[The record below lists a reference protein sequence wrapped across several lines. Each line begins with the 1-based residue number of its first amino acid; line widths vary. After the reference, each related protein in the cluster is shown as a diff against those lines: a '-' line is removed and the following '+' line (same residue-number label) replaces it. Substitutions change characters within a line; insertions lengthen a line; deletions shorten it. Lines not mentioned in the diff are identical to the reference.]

1 MPKDGASRAQQKK
14 VSKRA
19 SLTVPR
25 GRTDSGNAHNR
36 RETHR
41 PGTSDE
47 ESDEIPQGELKEHII
62 SILNLRATAKFVL
75 GRKPE
80 IISQVES
87 FTRQYPELPLF
98 IQNGSHAK
106 FLAQDSLPLFTEW
119 DEDESARFAQESQPA
134 PIGGDG
140 RYSPTSLP
148 PTVNEAG
155 QSTKTDLAPADTTTQ
170 PKNNLIPATLDRV
183 SSGQLTHEA
192 IVKDARSDA
201 LPETLANGATQ
212 PGSPSVWMSYAQN
225 PSYAGPWPSMADQN
239 SVGAANAMPQ
249 ENKTPIL
256 SAPFSIPSGSTADF
270 GSFPP
275 GAVPPGP
282 GQFFQHL
289 HGLGAPQYDPRFYP
303 YAAYPPFISRAGPN
317 LQQGNVSVGRWI

>member
-1 MPKDGASRAQQKK
+1 
-14 VSKRA
+14 
-19 SLTVPR
+19 
-25 GRTDSGNAHNR
+25 
-36 RETHR
+36 
-41 PGTSDE
+41 
-47 ESDEIPQGELKEHII
+47 
-62 SILNLRATAKFVL
+62 VL
-75 GRKPE
+75 GRNPE

-98 IQNGSHAK
+98 IQNGSHTK
-106 FLAQDSLPLFTEW
+106 VLAQDSLPLFTEW

-317 LQQGNVSVGRWI
+317 LQQGNVSGTQMVPPATTFRSALDGFAIPQSGSMDMSSDPSWSGQARDITLMTGDETDDYLNILNDLPEALC